1 MLPETS
7 PLLNCGKTAL
17 GSKASTLKNRSLPGV
32 VAGLKLDVSE
42 AFRFSPWVLDEPDFQ
57 DLSGLGHEALDER
70 FLDREVQVA
79 DKD

>member
-7 PLLNCGKTAL
+7 PILKCAKTTL
-17 GSKASTLKNRSLPGV
+17 GSKALKLKNRSLPGV

-42 AFRFSPWVLDEPDFQ
+42 AFRFPPWVLDEPDFQ
-57 DLSGLGHEALDER
+57 DLSRLGHEALDER

-79 DKD
+79 DED